1 MRKRV
6 ETWPGPLLAAVA
18 IIASSVLAADTAAAD
33 AAASDPNVAGP
44 APEQNSFSVYRA
56 FDEMA
61 RAPNPVL
68 PPVRAVTRGPK
79 FHWFGYYDKD
89 QLDPS
94 GRYLLC
100 MEVDFEHRLPKAD
113 EPVTI
118 GMVDLA
124 DGDRWIE
131 LGRSL
136 AWSWQQGCMLQWRP
150 GSDRELLWNDRE
162 GDRFVCRI
170 LDVKTRKMRTL
181 PMPIEHVSPDGNY
194 AACADFSRIWNIR
207 SGYGYPGVPD
217 AYADEKAPAEVGVWR
232 MDLMTGRTTMLVSV
246 ADLVR
251 IPYPAPQPN
260 HKHYINHLAWSP
272 DGKRILMFHR
282 WIGSGGQP
290 TRVFTI
296 GPDGDD
302 LRLLSARGAS
312 HWTWRDPDHV
322 LIWANGGYRLYK
334 DDNSGEPKETLWT
347 APNGHQTYI
356 PGTNGQW
363 LVTDTYPRGAKRE
376 QIVYLFHLPSGR
388 FVLLGRFPSP
398 KQYRGEWRCDTHP
411 RVSRDG
417 KLVIIDFP
425 HGGNGR
431 QQYVI
436 GIEQIIA
443 ARIPGERRVP

>member
-1 MRKRV
+1 
-6 ETWPGPLLAAVA
+6 
-18 IIASSVLAADTAAAD
+18 
-33 AAASDPNVAGP
+33 
-44 APEQNSFSVYRA
+44 
-56 FDEMA
+56 
-61 RAPNPVL
+61 
-68 PPVRAVTRGPK
+68 
-79 FHWFGYYDKD
+79 
-89 QLDPS
+89 
-94 GRYLLC
+94 
-100 MEVDFEHRLPKAD
+100 
-113 EPVTI
+113 
-118 GMVDLA
+118 
-124 DGDRWIE
+124 
-131 LGRSL
+131 
-136 AWSWQQGCMLQWRP
+136 
-150 GSDRELLWNDRE
+150 
-162 GDRFVCRI
+162 
-170 LDVKTRKMRTL
+170 
-181 PMPIEHVSPDGNY
+181 
-194 AACADFSRIWNIR
+194 
-207 SGYGYPGVPD
+207 
-217 AYADEKAPAEVGVWR
+217 